1 MKKGLHERELKIAFK
16 VSIPVMMGYTVL
28 GFAFGLL
35 AVSSGFK
42 WYNAFLMSLFIYA
55 GALQFLAIGLLKAK
69 AGFVDIFIASIMVNI
84 RQSFYGLSLLHK
96 FKKIIFKPYLI
107 FALTDETYALL
118 TTIKEDKTIKKK
130 WYYFYLS
137 LLNQSYWISG
147 TLIGALIGSNINFD
161 TKGLDFSLTALFV
174 VLAMEQYKQIKKFS
188 PFVLGAIASIL
199 GFTLVSKNNMLLVS
213 ILLALF
219 GMLILK
225 NRIESEK

>member
-1 MKKGLHERELKIAFK
+1 
-16 VSIPVMMGYTVL
+16 MMGYEVL

-42 WYNAFLMSLFIYA
+42 WYIAFLMSLFIYA

-69 AGFVDIFIASIMVNI
+69 AGFVDIFIASLMVNI

-96 FKKIIFKPYLI
+96 FKKAIFKPYLI

-118 TTIKEDKTIKKK
+118 TTIKEDKNIKKR

-137 LLNQSYWISG
+137 LLNQSYWVSG
-147 TLIGALIGSNINFD
+147 TLIGAITGSTVNFD

-174 VLAMEQYKQIKKFS
+174 VLAMEQYKKIKKFS
-188 PFVLGAIASIL
+188 PFVIGAVASIC
-199 GFTLVSKNNMLLVS
+199 GFVLVSKSNMLLTS
-213 ILLALF
+213 IILALI
-219 GMLILK
+219 GMLLLK
-225 NRIESEK
+225 ERLER

>member
-1 MKKGLHERELKIAFK
+1 MHYRELKIAFK

-42 WYNAFLMSLFIYA
+42 WYVALLMSLFIYA

-69 AGFVDIFIASIMVNI
+69 AGFVDMFIASLMVNI

-96 FKKIIFKPYLI
+96 FKKALFKPYLI

-118 TTIKEDKTIKKK
+118 TTIKEDENIKKR

-137 LLNQSYWISG
+137 LLNQSYWVSG
-147 TLIGALIGSNINFD
+147 TLMGALIGSSTDFD
-161 TKGLDFSLTALFV
+161 TRGLDFSLTALFV
-174 VLAMEQYKQIKKFS
+174 VLAMEQYRQIKKLS
-188 PFVLGAIASIL
+188 PFMIGAVASIC
-199 GFTLVSKNNMLLVS
+199 GFVLVSKNNMLLTS
-213 ILLALF
+213 IILALI
-219 GMLILK
+219 GMFLLK
-225 NRIESEK
+225 ERLER

>member
-1 MKKGLHERELKIAFK
+1 MHTRELKIAFK

-69 AGFVDIFIASIMVNI
+69 AGFIDIFIASIMVNI

-96 FKKIIFKPYLI
+96 FKKAIFKPYLI

-118 TTIKEDKTIKKK
+118 TTIKEDENIKKR

-137 LLNQSYWISG
+137 LLNQSYWVSG
-147 TLIGALIGSNINFD
+147 TLMGALVGSSINFN

-199 GFTLVSKNNMLLVS
+199 GFVLVSKSNMLLVS
-213 ILLALF
+213 IVLALF
-219 GMLILK
+219 GMLIFK